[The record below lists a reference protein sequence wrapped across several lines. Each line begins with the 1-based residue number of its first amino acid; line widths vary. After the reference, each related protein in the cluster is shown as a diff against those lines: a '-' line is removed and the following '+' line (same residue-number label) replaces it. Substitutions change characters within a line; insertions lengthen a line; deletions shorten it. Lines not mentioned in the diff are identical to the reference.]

1 MKIFVY
7 IIIIINGLWNKE
19 LLLLLFFNKNKN
31 YNNTNS
37 SLCQNL
43 FLCSQTKTKNELN
56 NMLLTPK
63 DIVIR

>member
-19 LLLLLFFNKNKN
+19 LLLLLLFNKNKN

>member
-7 IIIIINGLWNKE
+7 IIIMINGLWNKE

>member
-43 FLCSQTKTKNELN
+43 FLCSQTKTENELN